1 MIRPA
6 MLAAIALG
14 FLTAV
19 VVGEL
24 GLLMARQDLSN
35 PPESVGVGQ
44 SETVVETFYEGVNAW
59 IATGDRS
66 LELVIA
72 PDFVDHTL
80 SQDPDRNGVELFEH
94 LSAIGAILPSFR
106 YDVLGIESS
115 GSIVSVDLMSV
126 AEELHPIAG
135 WEIALPAQQTF
146 REILRIEGERIAER
160 WSPDDLLPTGS
171 APIERKLP
179 IGVETYRQPSLQHFT
194 LDPESAFELV
204 ASGTVMLWVESGEL
218 KVELSGWDQ
227 AGTLKYPPEPLAA
240 GSIRFVAPTGELHL
254 RALGED
260 RVQLWTVSLDQIWI
274 PSGVVGQLT
283 SNLPSGLSQQASV
296 SLAMQL
302 PANSVRL
309 SVQVVTLPVGTIV
322 SMKPASLHEVMVIG
336 GALQAKLESGE
347 VFYCFDRTR
356 SRLLTGAETAL
367 SGQGF
372 AVQRG
377 SSAGF
382 QVIGSQPAT
391 LILLTIHP
399 ATSLQN
405 QPIRTG
411 PD

>member
-6 MLAAIALG
+6 TLTAIALG
-14 FLTAV
+14 FLTAF

-24 GLLMARQDLSN
+24 GLLMADEDLRGS
-35 PPESVGVGQ
+35 PAPVHVRQ
-44 SETVVETFYEGVNAW
+44 SEVVAQTFYEGVNAW

-80 SQDPDRNGVELFEH
+80 SQDPDRNDTAFFDH
-94 LSAIGAILPSFR
+94 LSAIRAIVPSLRF
-106 YDVLGIESS
+106 DVLGIESS

-135 WEIALPAQQTF
+135 WAIALPAQQLF
-146 REILRIEGERIAER
+146 REILLIEGNQVAER

-171 APIERKLP
+171 AVIERTLP
-179 IGVETYRQPSLQHFT
+179 IGVETYRQPSLQQFT
-194 LDPESAFELV
+194 LDPESAFDLV

-218 KVELSGWDQ
+218 KVELRGWDQ
-227 AGTLKYPPEPLAA
+227 AGTLKFPTEPVTA
-240 GSIRFVAPTGELHL
+240 GSIRFVEPSGDLHL
-254 RALGED
+254 RALGDE
-260 RVQLWTVSLDQIWI
+260 RVQLWTASLDTILI
-274 PSGVVGQLT
+274 PGGFIGQFTNDL
-283 SNLPSGLSQQASV
+283 SSGLSQNSNVSV
-296 SLAMQL
+296 AMQL

-322 SMKPASLHEVMVIG
+322 SMNPASLHEVMVID
-336 GALQAKLESGE
+336 GALLAQLESGE
-347 VFYCFDRTR
+347 VFYCFDRSR
-356 SRLLTGAETAL
+356 SRLLTGAEIAL

-377 SSAGF
+377 SSAVY
-382 QVIGSQPAT
+382 QVIGPQPAT
-391 LILLTIHP
+391 LVLLTIHP
-399 ATSLQN
+399 AASQN
-405 QPIRTG
+405 QPIRIG